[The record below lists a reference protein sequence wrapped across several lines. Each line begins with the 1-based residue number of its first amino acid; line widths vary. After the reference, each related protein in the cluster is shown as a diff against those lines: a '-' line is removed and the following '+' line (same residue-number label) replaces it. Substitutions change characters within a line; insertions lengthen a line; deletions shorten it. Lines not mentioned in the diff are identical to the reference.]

1 MAQKIYLKKVVLKK
15 EIRTAEF
22 LHFLSA
28 KQKKEL
34 LALAHILGGRRVVHI
49 NATQKGGGVA
59 EILKSLIPYL
69 RSLGLQS
76 DWYYINPIL
85 DKNFFAITNKIHNAL
100 QGSLIKIKREE
111 WAEYERVS
119 KSVAMELDAIDCDIL
134 VIHDPQPLLA
144 GVYCKLNKKKI
155 FFSHIDTSEA
165 SDAAWKKLYPMI
177 NSYYRIVFSNRNF
190 IHNHFSGDKIKV
202 FTPAIDPLSPK
213 QQIVSKK
220 ESRLYLKKYAG
231 IMENVPLIAQI
242 SRFDEWKNPIGVLEA
257 FKIIKIVYP
266 KALLMLVG
274 FKEASDNPLAKKS
287 YEKVVAAASN
297 ASGIRIFFNSKGK
310 NILEFTTMAQNAAD
324 IIVQNSIKE
333 GFGLTVSEAMW
344 KSHPVI
350 GGPAL
355 GIRKQIK
362 NGKNGFIVKN
372 PDELAQK
379 ILFLLSHPKKKK
391 KMGSE
396 AKKTVRERFLFPRL
410 VLDHLKLYKPCLK

>member
-1 MAQKIYLKKVVLKK
+1 MTQKTYLKKVILKK
-15 EIRTAEF
+15 HIHAADF

-28 KQKKEL
+28 KQKKEML
-34 LALAHILGGRRVVHI
+34 ELAHVLKGKRVAHV

-76 DWYYINPIL
+76 DWYYFNPML
-85 DKNFFAITNKIHNAL
+85 DKKFFYITNKIHNAL
-100 QGSLIKIKREE
+100 QGSTIKIKREE

-119 KSVAMELDAIDCDIL
+119 KSVAMELDTIDCDIL

-144 GVYCKLNKKKI
+144 GAYCKLNKKKI

-165 SDAAWKKLYPMI
+165 SDATWKKLYPMI
-177 NSYYRIVFSNRNF
+177 NSYDRVVFSNRNF
-190 IHNHFSGDKIKV
+190 VRNHFSKDNIKV

-220 ESRLYLKKYAG
+220 EARLYLKNHAR
-231 IMENVPLIAQI
+231 IAQDASLI
-242 SRFDEWKNPIGVLEA
+242 VQVSRFDEWKNPMGVIEA
-257 FKIIKIVYP
+257 FNIVKNTYQ

-274 FKEASDNPLAKKS
+274 FKEASDNPLAQKY
-287 YEKVVAAASN
+287 YENIMAVARNSP
-297 ASGIRIFFNSKGK
+297 GIHIFFNPKGK
-310 NILEFTTMAQNAAD
+310 NIMEFTTMAQNAAD
-324 IIVQNSIKE
+324 IVVQNSIKE

-344 KSHPVI
+344 KNNPVI
-350 GGPAL
+350 GGPAS

-372 PDELAQK
+372 PGELAQK
-379 ILFLLSHPKKKK
+379 IIFLLSHSQKKKN
-391 KMGSE
+391 MGKE
-396 AKKTVRERFLFPRL
+396 AKKTVQKKFLFPRL
-410 VLDHLKLYKPCLK
+410 ILDHLKLYKP